1 MIPVAEQ
8 STHQV
13 QELLV
18 RLERNNK
25 VIQRLSKKLASYTC
39 EPNNP
44 SCFDKMYELKKGFKN
59 FAKHQAHIVELL
71 KTKKDGAP
79 ELDRKIELHLE
90 RFKQLEKDI
99 AGYLLDTQKHY

>member
-8 STHQV
+8 STYEV

-25 VIQRLSKKLASYTC
+25 VIQRLSKKLCSYTC

-44 SCFDKMYELKKGFKN
+44 SCFEKLYEIRNSFRT
-59 FAKHQAHIVELL
+59 FAKHQEHIMERL
-71 KTKKDGAP
+71 KAKKDNIP
-79 ELDRKIELHLE
+79 ELDRKIERHLE
-90 RFKQLEKDI
+90 HFKKLEKDI
-99 AGYLLDTQKHY
+99 AEYLVDTRQHY

>member
-25 VIQRLSKKLASYTC
+25 IIQRLSKKLASYIC

-44 SCFDKMYELKKGFKN
+44 SCFDKMYEIKHGFRI
-59 FAKHQAHIVELL
+59 FAKHQAHIIELL
-71 KTKKDGAP
+71 KTKKDEAP

-99 AGYLLDTQKHY
+99 AGYLLETQQHY